1 LAVAALTCLGRS
13 SIAFESSLN
22 TAFVHGRSLSI
33 TIGDVKTWTIKK
45 AQDKAT
51 RLKTLTDQ
59 GIDRR
64 EIEREERAKAEATRV
79 RADAEARRVQPSF
92 LSAG

>member
-1 LAVAALTCLGRS
+1 
-13 SIAFESSLN
+13 LN